1 MMKRRNRDVHIRLEN
16 LRKNYPNGTV
26 AVDGLDL
33 DIYRGETLVLIGPS
47 GCGKTTTLRMMNRL
61 IEPSGGSI
69 LFDGEDTL
77 AMNPVLLRLRM
88 GYVIQGIG
96 LFPHMS
102 IFDNVAVVPRL
113 KGVKGKELDS
123 RVERSLEMVGLPR
136 KAYGTKKP
144 GELSGGQKQRIGVA
158 RALAGDPELIL
169 MDEPFGALDPITR
182 EVLQDELLK
191 LKRELKKTIIFVTH
205 DIHEAM
211 KMGDR
216 VAIMKQGRLVQ
227 VAEPLTLLSRPAD
240 NFVRDFVGADNV
252 LSQFNYMRVRNIGY
266 SRENIPVVDE
276 NATFREAREAIQNSG
291 IPIIRKPYV
300 YVTNLEGKLLG
311 VVEVKEKGSD
321 DDEIYHFIRPISPVN
336 EEGTVFDALQI
347 MVERGAATVPIVDEK
362 GFLKG
367 LLTFGQLNSFI
378 SSEKGR
384 S

>member
-1 MMKRRNRDVHIRLEN
+1 MKRRNRDVHIRLEK

-61 IEPSGGSI
+61 IEPSGGSL

-77 AMNPVLLRLRM
+77 AMDPVSLRLRM

-276 NATFREAREAIQNSG
+276 NSTFGEAREAIQNSG

-321 DDEIYHFIRPISPVN
+321 DDEIYHFIRSITPVN

>member
-1 MMKRRNRDVHIRLEN
+1 MKRRNRDVHIRLEK

-77 AMNPVLLRLRM
+77 AMDPVSLRLRM

-113 KGVKGKELDS
+113 KGVKGKDLDS

-191 LKRELKKTIIFVTH
+191 LKRELQKTIIFVTH

-216 VAIMKQGRLVQ
+216 VAIMKQGKLVQ

>member
-1 MMKRRNRDVHIRLEN
+1 MKRRNRDVHIRLEK
-16 LRKNYPNGTV
+16 LKKDYPNGTV

-77 AMNPVLLRLRM
+77 AMDPVSLRLRM

-113 KGVKGKELDS
+113 KGVRGKELDS

-136 KAYGTKKP
+136 KAYGIKKP

-276 NATFREAREAIQNSG
+276 NATFLEARDAIRNSG

-311 VVEVKEKGSD
+311 VVEVKETGAD
-321 DDEIYHFIRPISPVN
+321 DDEIYHFIRPICPVN

-347 MVERGAATVPIVDEK
+347 MVERGAATVPIVDERD
-362 GFLKG
+362 FLKG

-378 SSEKGR
+378 SREKER

>member
-1 MMKRRNRDVHIRLEN
+1 
-16 LRKNYPNGTV
+16 
-26 AVDGLDL
+26 
-33 DIYRGETLVLIGPS
+33 
-47 GCGKTTTLRMMNRL
+47 
-61 IEPSGGSI
+61 
-69 LFDGEDTL
+69 
-77 AMNPVLLRLRM
+77 
-88 GYVIQGIG
+88 
-96 LFPHMS
+96 MS

-113 KGVKGKELDS
+113 KGLKGKELNS

-191 LKRELKKTIIFVTH
+191 LKRELKRTIIFVTH

-276 NATFREAREAIQNSG
+276 NATFGEAREAIQKSG
-291 IPIIRKPYV
+291 IPIIRRPYV

-311 VVEVKEKGSD
+311 VVEVKETGSD

-367 LLTFGQLNSFI
+367 LLTFGQLNTFI